1 MGKEFTGELELASK
15 GLFYEGDFDGIIQ
28 VEPWGVKE
36 ERLFASRNLD
46 YNLQI
51 DRLISRLTNCPIDP
65 KELLL
70 IDRQHIFIYMR
81 CLSYGGDYSFSYK
94 CEECEEKV
102 RHDMNLET
110 DLDVVYADDPI
121 ITNSLGISELREPFY
136 VKLPL
141 KDVEI
146 GWRLLRGKDEHNVR
160 KYVRRTM
167 KGASD
172 ERQDYIYRTALR
184 LVEIDGTPIDIS
196 SALQFTESLK
206 GKDSVVWRDHIRKVD
221 FGIEMEIEVPC
232 RLCGYPNEFMMP
244 LDKSFFR
251 LN

>member
-15 GLFYEGDFDGIIQ
+15 GLFYEEFDGIIQ

-65 KELLL
+65 TNLLL

-81 CLSYGGDYSFSYK
+81 CLSYGGDYSFNFK
-94 CEECEEKV
+94 CEDCEEKV
-102 RHDMNLET
+102 RYDMDLEK
-110 DLDVVYADDPI
+110 DLDVIYADDHS
-121 ITNSLGISELREPFY
+121 ITTVLDSSEIKEPFY
-136 VKLPL
+136 IKLPL
-141 KDVEI
+141 SGVEI
-146 GWRLLRGKDEHNVR
+146 GWRLLRGKDEHAVK
-160 KYVRRTM
+160 KYVRRSM
-167 KGASD
+167 KSAGD

-184 LVEIDGTPIDIS
+184 LVEVDGSNVDIS
-196 SALQFTESLK
+196 SALQFVEGLK
-206 GKDSVVWRDHIRKVD
+206 GKDSVTWRDHIKKIS
-221 FGIEMEIEVPC
+221 FGVEMEIEVKC
-232 RLCGYPNEFMMP
+232 RHCGYPNEMIMP

-251 LN
+251 LS